1 MGKRR
6 KTWSIE
12 EKKEVLKYANEY
24 GITKASREYN
34 VSTPSICKWRRG
46 LEEQGEESLINQ
58 NVNDRELEFKRLLKE
73 NRELKALV
81 AEKEL
86 ALRIKD
92 SLLKKFHRKIQKSD
106 GA

>member
-6 KTWSIE
+6 KTWSLE
-12 EKKEVLKYANEY
+12 EKKEVLKYCEQY
-24 GITKASREYN
+24 GITKAAREYN
-34 VSTPSICKWRRG
+34 VSTPSICKWRR
-46 LEEQGEESLINQ
+46 LFEAQGEGGLINET
-58 NVNDRELEFKRLLKE
+58 VCDRELEFKRLLKE

-92 SLLKKFHRKIQKSD
+92 SLLKKVSSKNPKK
-106 GA
+106 